1 MRKFGLMFTMAL
13 LLGAC
18 HGAKYHYKSGKKY
31 AQASM
36 LKESVT
42 SYKRAIDRKP
52 NKVKYRIAME
62 ESGSALLEELYTNY
76 RFADGND
83 SASIYKFLDAEKWRN
98 YLVSYMNTSRYE
110 GFYDQDYR
118 DQLGRFSS
126 AEIRPCEQMD
136 PYAPIRACAKKPC

>member
-1 MRKFGLMFTMAL
+1 MKTMRKFGLMFTMAL

-52 NKVKYRIAME
+52 NKETTARR
-62 ESGSALLEELYTNY
+62 STN
-76 RFADGND
+76 
-83 SASIYKFLDAEKWRN
+83 SLMLRN
-98 YLVSYMNTSRYE
+98 GVTIW
-110 GFYDQDYR
+110 F
-118 DQLGRFSS
+118 
-126 AEIRPCEQMD
+126 PT
-136 PYAPIRACAKKPC
+136 